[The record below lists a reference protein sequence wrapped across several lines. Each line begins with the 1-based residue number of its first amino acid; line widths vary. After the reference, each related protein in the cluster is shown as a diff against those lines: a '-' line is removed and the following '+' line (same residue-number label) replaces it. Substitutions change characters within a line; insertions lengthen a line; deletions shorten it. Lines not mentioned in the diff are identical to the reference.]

1 MFMINQLEKL
11 CDNYNRTHKN
21 HLTVENYKG
30 NYRLSNQLMPHISV
44 PLSVFETSANLEN
57 TFKAMASFFEN
68 MAYTNLDSRL
78 TNKLL

>member
-1 MFMINQLEKL
+1 MINQLEKL

-30 NYRLSNQLMPHISV
+30 TYRLSNQLMPHISV
-44 PLSVFETSANLEN
+44 PLSVFEGVDIDQ

-68 MAYTNLDSRL
+68 MAYTTLDIQVTHKFS
-78 TNKLL
+78 